1 MKKQRLAKIIYA
13 VIISYIMVLSVGYA
27 LFSDSLT
34 IKGVASTVDYY
45 SATMLPVSTVAILA
59 DEDDEITTYHDTEN
73 LPNWLSFDSEKW
85 EEGTYEINY
94 VKNSNISTA
103 SSETTE
109 MTISFSFTNPTVLD
123 YTEGKTIVE
132 ILENESNIISDATAE
147 LSSDI
152 VKSGEGVVVTLKV
165 KIKPV
170 QGNTNEQIK
179 TTISY
184 VFQGKLRTLFV
195 VLNYKV

>member
-1 MKKQRLAKIIYA
+1 MKKRKIGKIIHI

-45 SATMLPVSTVAILA
+45 SATMLPVSAEPVLA
-59 DEDDEITTYHDTEN
+59 EEEGEITTYHSVEN
-73 LPNWLSFDSEKW
+73 LPNWLTFESETW
-85 EEGTYEINY
+85 EDETYEINY
-94 VKNSNISTA
+94 VKNSNLSTA
-103 SSETTE
+103 NSEVAE
-109 MTISFSFTNPTVLD
+109 MSITFSFTNPTVLD

-132 ILENESNIISDATAE
+132 VLENKNNIISEANTA
-147 LSSDI
+147 LSSDV
-152 VKSGEGVVVTLKV
+152 VKSGEAVVVTLKV
-165 KIKPV
+165 KLKPV

-195 VLNYKV
+195 VVNYKV

>member
-1 MKKQRLAKIIYA
+1 MRKQRLAKIIYA

-152 VKSGEGVVVTLKV
+152 IKSGEGVVVTLKV

>member
-1 MKKQRLAKIIYA
+1 MRKQRLAKIIYA

>member
-27 LFSDSLT
+27 FFSDSLT

-59 DEDDEITTYHDTEN
+59 DEEGEITTYHSVEN
-73 LPNWLSFDSEKW
+73 LPNWLSFDSELW
-85 EEGTYEINY
+85 QDGTYEINY

-109 MTISFSFTNPTVLD
+109 MIISFSFINPTVLD

>member
-45 SATMLPVSTVAILA
+45 SATMLPVSTVAVLA
-59 DEDDEITTYHDTEN
+59 DETDEITTYHDIEN

-85 EEGTYEINY
+85 EDGTYEINY
-94 VKNSNISTA
+94 VKNSNVSTA

-109 MTISFSFTNPTVLD
+109 MIISFSFINPTVLD

-132 ILENESNIISDATAE
+132 ILENESNLLKEATAE
-147 LSSDI
+147 LSSDV
-152 VKSGEGVVVTLKV
+152 VKSGEGAVVTLKI
-165 KIKPV
+165 KLKPV
-170 QGNTNEQIK
+170 QGTKNEQIK

-195 VLNYKV
+195 VVNYKA